1 MLLEKWSEYDL
12 KTIIERA
19 VVIGIIGITGILLV
33 GCRAGERLGPLHS
46 DDQEATQPSPEEQ
59 AEAKTKAQQEA
70 QQLLEKI
77 KQGAEFASLAKK
89 HSACPSKEK
98 GGDLGWQKRG
108 ELVKEFEDVAFSL
121 EPGQMADEVVETE
134 FGFHIIEVTDRR
146 SDESG
151 EPEIKVRH
159 ILIMSTQFLA
169 QTSEEDTQ
177 QAAEHDHPPRPP
189 EKQFPG
195 MPGTIKPEMPD
206 WSEAIADIHSSDE
219 LTAMSG
225 ARSLTR
231 FLNDGTPEQKARS
244 KKELLRATYHN
255 QPLVVMTV
263 CHILGSRSSEPAV
276 IGRLQELR
284 THSNSE
290 ISVVATDGLTKL
302 YASTNNISGLIDLLG
317 IDRSDASAKAALQL
331 TIIGREVVPKVIQ
344 VLRTSPAPKQRHA
357 AATVLA
363 MVCAGTNPQQE
374 EFAASAKATRHGWM
388 AKTEELPADLRT
400 LLVFRDALLNDS
412 YAPVR
417 EVCAQGLGYLG
428 APAAAPTLA
437 EALNDPVDT
446 VRRRAAAALIAIPA
460 KAVQPALEKAVRT
473 DSSAAVRRYA
483 AEALGWIGDSSVVPA
498 LIDAAQDAD
507 PDVRRYAA
515 AQLGRM
521 GDPRAVDALVR
532 LFDDPIE
539 DVRWAAVVAVSKL
552 RDPQARR
559 ALIAALDDS
568 STMVSN
574 AAEHGLRKLG
584 IAQRKATEFEK

>member
-1 MLLEKWSEYDL
+1 L
-12 KTIIERA
+12 KTTIERA
-19 VVIGIIGITGILLV
+19 VVIGIIGITSILLV
-33 GCRAGERLGPLHS
+33 GCRAGERLEPLHS
-46 DDQEATQPSPEEQ
+46 HHHEATQPSPEEQ
-59 AEAKTKAQQEA
+59 AEAKTKAQQQA
-70 QQLLEKI
+70 QQLLDKI
-77 KQGAEFASLAKK
+77 KQGADFAALAKK
-89 HSACPSKEK
+89 HSACPSKDK

-108 ELVKEFEDVAFSL
+108 DLVKEFADVAFSL
-121 EPGQMADEVVETE
+121 QPGQMADEVVETM

-159 ILIMSTQFLA
+159 ILIMPKQFLP
-169 QTSEEDTQ
+169 QPSEKATQ
-177 QAAEHDHPPRPP
+177 QAGEQGHPPSPERPM
-189 EKQFPG
+189 PG

-206 WSEAIADIHSSDE
+206 WSEAIANIHSSDE
-219 LTAMSG
+219 GIAVHG
-225 ARSLTR
+225 ARTLAR
-231 FLNDGTPEQKARS
+231 FLKEGTPEQQARS
-244 KKELLRATYHN
+244 KQELLRATYHKE
-255 QPLVVMTV
+255 PEVVTTACQV
-263 CHILGSRSSEPAV
+263 LQGCVSDRAV
-276 IGRLQELR
+276 VSRLQELR
-284 THSNSE
+284 THSNPE
-290 ISVVATDGLTKL
+290 ISVVATDVLTKL
-302 YASTNNISGLIDLLG
+302 YASTKNISGLIDLLG
-317 IDRSDASAKAALQL
+317 IAASDASAKAAIQL

-344 VLRTSPAPKQRHA
+344 VLRTSPVPHQRHA

-363 MVCAGTNPQQE
+363 MVCAGTSPQQQ
-374 EFAASAKATRHGWM
+374 EFAASAKATSHGWT
-388 AKTEELPADLRT
+388 AEAEKLSPDLRA
-400 LLVFRDALLNDS
+400 LPVFRDALLNDG

-428 APAAAPTLA
+428 DARAAPTLA
-437 EALNDPVDT
+437 EALNDPVDA

-460 KAVQPALEKAVRT
+460 KAAQPALEEAVRT
-473 DSSAAVRRYA
+473 DSSPAVRRYA

-521 GDPRAVDALVR
+521 GDHRAVDALVR

-568 STMVSN
+568 SPMVAN

-584 IAQRKATEFEK
+584 IAQRKATEFER

>member
-1 MLLEKWSEYDL
+1 M

-46 DDQEATQPSPEEQ
+46 DDLEAIQPSPEEQ

-70 QQLLEKI
+70 QRLLEKI
-77 KQGAEFASLAKK
+77 KQGAEFARLAKK

-108 ELVKEFEDVAFSL
+108 NLVKEFEDVAFSL
-121 EPGQMADEVVETE
+121 EPGQMADEVVETM

-169 QTSEEDTQ
+169 QPGEKDTQ
-177 QAAEHDHPPRPP
+177 QSAEQDHLPRP
-189 EKQFPG
+189 EQQFPG

-206 WSEAIADIHSSDE
+206 WSEAIANIHSSDE
-219 LTAMSG
+219 DTVVRG
-225 ARSLTR
+225 ARLLSR
-231 FLNDGTPEQKARS
+231 FLEEGTPEQQAQS
-244 KKELLRATYHN
+244 KQELLRATYHN
-255 QPLVVMTV
+255 QPQVVTTV
-263 CHILGSRSSEPAV
+263 CQILGSRSSEPAV
-276 IGRLQELR
+276 VSRLQELR

-290 ISVVATDGLTKL
+290 ISVVATDVLTKL
-302 YASTNNISGLIDLLG
+302 YASTKNISGLIDLLG
-317 IDRSDASAKAALQL
+317 IATSDSSAKAAIQL
-331 TIIGREVVPKVIQ
+331 TIMGREVVPELID

-363 MVCAGTNPQQE
+363 MVCAGTSPQQE

-388 AKTEELPADLRT
+388 DAAEKLSPDLRA
-400 LLVFRDALLNDS
+400 LPVFRDALLNDS

-428 APAAAPTLA
+428 DARAAPTLA

-460 KAVQPALEKAVRT
+460 KAAQPALEKAVRT
-473 DSSAAVRRYA
+473 DSSPAVRRYA
-483 AEALGWIGDSSVVPA
+483 AEALGWVGDSSVIPA
-498 LIDAAQDAD
+498 LIDAAQDSD
-507 PDVRRYAA
+507 LEVRRYAA

-521 GDPRAVDALVR
+521 GDSRAVDALVR

-568 STMVSN
+568 SLMVAN